1 MGEKKVAAKSR
12 NIQAT
17 ILQWQWNPVETFLRN
32 LEEDRKSKNMLLQV
46 LDVRNDDNRPSLTSF
61 DVRDDD
67 NRPSL
72 TSLDVR
78 NDDNRPSLTSSA
90 AADYRQEV
98 SSKNTVDELTDA
110 IFEDIDIGLWL
121 PNIP

>member
-46 LDVRNDDNRPSLTSF
+46 LDVRNDDNRPSLTS
-61 DVRDDD
+61 
-67 NRPSL
+67 
-72 TSLDVR
+72 
-78 NDDNRPSLTSSA
+78 SA